1 MGFLVCKM
9 HKIKAVYLLFL
20 LVTTASSSEEQVAE
34 RREDSSSQH
43 IPTDKLQRRTLSW
56 FTNLFS
62 KGSGGSNNYYPYD
75 YNQGHGGN
83 YYDTNDY
90 YGNTGT
96 YGSSGYYPPSTYGET
111 SYGSGFKPITY
122 SGITMERVARRTL
135 EEVITLEVT
144 IQVITQE
151 VTIHIRITNTV
162 EVTDLITLGIT
173 SRVHTVA
180 HQVDYSQ

>member
-1 MGFLVCKM
+1 MGIQHSCRLVCNM
-9 HKIKAVYLLFL
+9 HKIKAVYLLFF

-83 YYDTNDY
+83 YY
-90 YGNTGT
+90 GNTGT

-122 SGITMERVARRTL
+122 SGNYYGESGSPYIGGGY
-135 EEVITLEVT
+135 
-144 IQVITQE
+144 
-151 VTIHIRITNTV
+151 NTGGYN
-162 EVTDLITLGIT
+162 TGYNSGGYNTY
-173 SRVHTVA
+173 
-180 HQVDYSQ
+180 QNNQYSG